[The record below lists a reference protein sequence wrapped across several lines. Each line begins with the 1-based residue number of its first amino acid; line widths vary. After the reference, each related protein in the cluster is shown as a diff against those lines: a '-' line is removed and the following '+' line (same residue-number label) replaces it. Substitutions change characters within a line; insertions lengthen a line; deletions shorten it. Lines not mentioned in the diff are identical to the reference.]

1 LSDTA
6 QAKIDGLER
15 LLLNFIK
22 SHQPA
27 VAQSDTPPDSM
38 HDEINQYPNIAQ
50 ILVDDAKTDRQEPT
64 AGMGQLSPRLAGS
77 KPTININAD
86 HKQSQAVDVAHWAL
100 LLNEVNSTSNL
111 PQSI

>member
-38 HDEINQYPNIAQ
+38 HDEINQYPTTAQ
-50 ILVDDAKTDRQEPT
+50 MLVDNAKTDPPELT
-64 AGMGQLSPRLAGS
+64 AVTARLSPRLSGS
-77 KPTININAD
+77 KPTISINAD

-100 LLNEVNSTSNL
+100 LLNEVKSTFDL
-111 PQSI
+111 PRSI